1 MGTSTRDR
9 LVAAAFELFEEQ
21 GYDGTT
27 VDEIAHRAGAGRTTF
42 FRHFRGKEDVVF
54 PDHDELLPL
63 VDARLATAT
72 PTTRDVALREAARI
86 VLDHYLAEGET
97 ARARYRLTSTVA
109 ALRAREVASVH
120 RYQRLFTRHTQG
132 WFADELDGA
141 LRGELLGAA
150 VVTAHNHVLRR
161 WLRGLARDV
170 TAEFDHAV
178 TRVLSTPGDRVPR
191 STTTVVVTT
200 AGDVEQV
207 LSEVRTALTRGTTG
221 ARLPGPESSSTRD
234 QTPGGSKRT

>member
-27 VDEIAHRAGAGRTTF
+27 VDEIAHRAGAGRSTF
-42 FRHFRGKEDVVF
+42 FRHFPGKEDVVF
-54 PDHDELLPL
+54 PNHDELLPL

-72 PTTRDVALREAARI
+72 PNTRDVALREAARI

-97 ARARYRLTSTVA
+97 ARVRYRLTSTVA

-120 RYQRLFTRHTQG
+120 RYLRLFTRHLQE
-132 WFADELDGA
+132 WFSDELDGA
-141 LRGELLGAA
+141 LRAELLSAA

-161 WLRGLARDV
+161 WLRGLSRDV
-170 TAEFDHAV
+170 TAEFDQALS
-178 TRVLSTPGDRVPR
+178 RVLSTPSDGVPGR
-191 STTTVVVTT
+191 ATTVVVTH
-200 AGDVEQV
+200 ASDVEQV
-207 LSEVRTALTRGTTG
+207 LSEVRTALTRAGT
-221 ARLPGPESSSTRD
+221 STRP
-234 QTPGGSKRT
+234 TRRE

>member
-86 VLDHYLAEGET
+86 VL
-97 ARARYRLTSTVA
+97 ARYRLTSTVA

-120 RYQRLFTRHTQG
+120 RYQRLFTRHTQE

-141 LRGELLGAA
+141 LRAELLGAA

-161 WLRGLARDV
+161 WLRGLAGDV

-178 TRVLSTPGDRVPR
+178 TEVLSTPGDQVPG
-191 STTTVVVTT
+191 STTTVVVTS
-200 AGDVEQV
+200 AGDVQQV
-207 LSEVRTALTRGTTG
+207 LSEVRTALTRGL
-221 ARLPGPESSSTRD
+221 RS
-234 QTPGGSKRT
+234 